1 MKVQG
6 EDMRKLLLAV
16 CMVCLLCG
24 CTPDT
29 EKQETLPPLK
39 QHTPVDDMRAV
50 WVSYLELDPAFAGAD
65 ASAARAYIDGV
76 MDTCQRDGLNT
87 VIFHVRAKGD
97 AYYRSAV
104 FPPADS
110 VKALLDSGFDPLEY
124 AVQAA
129 HARGIAL
136 HAWVNPYRLG
146 ADRTKA
152 VCEDVYEFEGNFYYV
167 PTSAAVQR
175 CILEGVRE
183 LVRNYEV
190 DGVQY
195 DDYFYP
201 VGLPQT
207 ALGFETPPASL
218 SVVQWRTKAV
228 SGLIAATKSAVHI
241 REGCLF
247 GVSPA
252 GDLTRNKEQLYAD
265 VAHWLK
271 YGYVD
276 YLCPQLYSGFENE
289 TLPFKTQA
297 DAFANLQ
304 RAENVRLYAGLPLY
318 KAGTVDSFAGS
329 GAAEWQNG
337 GGILA
342 AQLAYTKEKG
352 YNGVA
357 VFRYAHWT
365 DDGNAVLSAERD
377 TLKAAFSH

>member
-1 MKVQG
+1 
-6 EDMRKLLLAV
+6 MRKLVLV
-16 CMVCLLCG
+16 FCVVCLLCG
-24 CTPDT
+24 CAPHAK
-29 EKQETLPPLK
+29 EQETLPPLT
-39 QHTPVDDMRAV
+39 QHTPVDDMRGI
-50 WVSYLELDPAFAGAD
+50 WLSYLELDPAFAGAD
-65 ASAARAYIDGV
+65 VSDAKAYIDSV
-76 MDTCQRDGLNT
+76 METCARDGLNT
-87 VIFHVRAKGD
+87 VFFHVRAMGD

-110 VKALLDSGFDPLEY
+110 VKALLDSGFDPLAY

-129 HARGIAL
+129 HARDIAL

-167 PTSAAVQR
+167 PTAATVQR
-175 CILEGVRE
+175 CILDGVRE

-201 VGLPQT
+201 AGLPQT

-218 SVVQWRTKAV
+218 SVTEWRAKAV
-228 SGLIAATKSAVHI
+228 SGLVAATKSAVHT
-241 REGCLF
+241 RQGCLF

-252 GDLTRNKEQLYAD
+252 GNLSRNKEQAYAD

-297 DAFANLQ
+297 DAFAALP
-304 RAENVRLYAGLPLY
+304 RAQGVRLYAGLALY
-318 KAGTVDSFAGS
+318 KAGTTDSFAGS
-329 GAAEWQNG
+329 GAAEWQSG

-342 AQLAYTKEKG
+342 AQSAYARETG
-352 YNGVA
+352 YSGLSI
-357 VFRYAHWT
+357 FRYAHWIEDENT
-365 DDGNAVLSAERD
+365 VRVAERD
-377 TLKAAFSH
+377 ALKGIFTN